1 MISFIQI
8 MSESKETTKLG
19 NLKNNKFLGGKIDV
33 ITNTSPIYKH
43 EGKYSREMPRNEVF
57 LYHIKNYIKKF
68 Y

>member
-1 MISFIQI
+1 MISFNQI
-8 MSESKETTKLG
+8 MSESKETTKIG
-19 NLKNNKFLGGKIDV
+19 NLKNNKFLGGRIDV
-33 ITNTSPIYKH
+33 ITNTSPIYKR